1 MKDYSLFSEEDFVN
15 DEFFRSWVL
24 TPNERTI
31 AFWTSWLADHPEK
44 KEHVEEAKRI
54 LKHLR
59 FSQHSLSNDDIS
71 ALWNNIKLFEHTESK
86 VPTKKRGKRLLLK
99 IAASIIVFISF
110 GITYYFIQS
119 SVYLTTY
126 NTAFGETKMIQLPDS
141 STVILNSNSA
151 LRFSDEW
158 ESKGSREVWLD
169 GEAFFS
175 VVHLKNN
182 KPFKVLTGEGVAVEV
197 LGTSFNVYH
206 RVKETKVV
214 LNSGKIKLQLSEQNA
229 SQNIEMKPGDFIEY
243 KNKSFSKKKVNP
255 KTYSAWTENKLILD
269 HTSLREMVSMLRMN
283 YGVEVT
289 VNDERLLNQTV
300 SGSMPITNVESLI
313 QQIAQSFQIKV
324 ERKPTGYVMYE

>member
-1 MKDYSLFSEEDFVN
+1 M
-15 DEFFRSWVL
+15 
-24 TPNERTI
+24 
-31 AFWTSWLADHPEK
+31 
-44 KEHVEEAKRI
+44 
-54 LKHLR
+54 
-59 FSQHSLSNDDIS
+59 
-71 ALWNNIKLFEHTESK
+71 
-86 VPTKKRGKRLLLK
+86 LK